1 MKAGWRTWL
10 LVDVSPWPQTADD
23 LAPGVPFANDNFS
36 ISCPPLLKEPMSGQF
51 EKHCIETEQQGTS
64 LRGAS
69 VVGGLERAQVPSEQ
83 RLLQG

>member
-1 MKAGWRTWL
+1 MKSQPLKRL
-10 LVDVSPWPQTADD
+10 LGA
-23 LAPGVPFANDNFS
+23 
-36 ISCPPLLKEPMSGQF
+36 KEPMSGQF